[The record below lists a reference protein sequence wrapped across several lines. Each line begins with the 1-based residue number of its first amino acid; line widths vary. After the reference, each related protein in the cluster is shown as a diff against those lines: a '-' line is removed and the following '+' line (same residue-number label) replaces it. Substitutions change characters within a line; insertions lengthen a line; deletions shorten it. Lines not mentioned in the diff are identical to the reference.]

1 MSEQHTPGPWT
12 WEVLDGTDVGSID
25 GPDGKRACWF
35 GDDEQYYPTGG
46 TPPDQ
51 ADLALMLAAPD
62 LLAALKVMVANCTN
76 SEGAISP
83 EPKCRSE
90 WLEGMVAA
98 RAAIAKAE
106 GR

>member
-62 LLAALKVMVANCTN
+62 LLAALK
-76 SEGAISP
+76 
-83 EPKCRSE
+83 RSLD
-90 WLEGMVAA
+90 WLASYPGGNAQHAYDAA